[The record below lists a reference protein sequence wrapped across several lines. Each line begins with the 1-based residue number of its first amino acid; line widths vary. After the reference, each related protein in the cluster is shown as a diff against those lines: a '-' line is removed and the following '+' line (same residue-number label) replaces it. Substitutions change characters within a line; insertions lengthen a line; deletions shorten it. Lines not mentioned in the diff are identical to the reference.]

1 MVCFGGFC
9 FLVGVLAMIV
19 WVCFLV
25 ELLWFSG
32 HLVVF
37 VGDCVV
43 ALRLIVLVSLFIGCR
58 LCVCVYGVVYYGA
71 YW

>member
-1 MVCFGGFC
+1 MV
-9 FLVGVLAMIV
+9 V

-37 VGDCVV
+37 VGGCVV

-58 LCVCVYGVVYYGA
+58 LCVCVYWVVYYGA